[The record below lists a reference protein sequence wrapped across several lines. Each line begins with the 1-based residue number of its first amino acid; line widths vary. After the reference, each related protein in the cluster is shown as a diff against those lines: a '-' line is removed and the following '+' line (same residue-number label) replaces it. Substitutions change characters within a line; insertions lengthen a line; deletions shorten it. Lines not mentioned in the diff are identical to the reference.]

1 MVTTNTRNKWNII
14 EMETGPHTASNA
26 NCIVFVFDISS
37 IWGEKKC
44 NIVDETD
51 KKTFL
56 KTKQLQLRH
65 SLIHSVPFRVK
76 QGYSNKKK

>member
-44 NIVDETD
+44 NIEDETD
-51 KKTFL
+51 KKTF
-56 KTKQLQLRH
+56 
-65 SLIHSVPFRVK
+65 F
-76 QGYSNKKK
+76 